1 MFISRSGPWGFE
13 SLISSK
19 TQKTRQAGFLSFGE
33 ARGTFAYALHPPLC
47 TARSG
52 RLEPLAAVMSNGHYV
67 YTLAPFRVRVLD
79 IIKNTKNP
87 TSGFPEFW
95 RGTRD
100 SNPQPTDSKSATLSI
115 ELVPQKYIIDYM
127 IIPDV
132 YTCIKGFIDIYLK
145 MAHNKE
151 RLSFFWQGM

>member
-1 MFISRSGPWGFE
+1 MHVIWKRMVHAFF
-13 SLISSK
+13 
-19 TQKTRQAGFLSFGE
+19 
-33 ARGTFAYALHPPLC
+33 
-47 TARSG
+47 
-52 RLEPLAAVMSNGHYV
+52 V
-67 YTLAPFRVRVLD
+67 
-79 IIKNTKNP
+79 IKNPKNP
-87 TSGFPEFW
+87 TSGFPGFWRGTRDLSNAAHLPFIACIFIAARTLRYINIRDVYMTLRPFQVRVLCIIKNSKNPTSGFLGFW

>member
-1 MFISRSGPWGFE
+1 MKH
-13 SLISSK
+13 K
-19 TQKTRQAGFLSFGE
+19 TYAYYLVTGVH
-33 ARGTFAYALHPPLC
+33 TFC
-47 TARSG
+47 
-52 RLEPLAAVMSNGHYV
+52 V
-67 YTLAPFRVRVLD
+67 
-79 IIKNTKNP
+79 IKNSKNP
-87 TSGFPEFW
+87 TSGFPGFW

-145 MAHNKE
+145 MAVGLQYMCYN
-151 RLSFFWQGM
+151 

>member
-1 MFISRSGPWGFE
+1 MFI
-13 SLISSK
+13 
-19 TQKTRQAGFLSFGE
+19 
-33 ARGTFAYALHPPLC
+33 
-47 TARSG
+47 TARTL
-52 RLEPLAAVMSNGHYV
+52 RYINIRDV
-67 YTLAPFRVRVLD
+67 YMTLRPFQVRVLC
-79 IIKNTKNP
+79 IIKNSKNP
-87 TSGFPEFW
+87 ASGFLEFW

-151 RLSFFWQGM
+151 RLSFFWQGV

>member
-1 MFISRSGPWGFE
+1 MHVIWKRMVHAFF
-13 SLISSK
+13 
-19 TQKTRQAGFLSFGE
+19 
-33 ARGTFAYALHPPLC
+33 
-47 TARSG
+47 
-52 RLEPLAAVMSNGHYV
+52 V
-67 YTLAPFRVRVLD
+67 
-79 IIKNTKNP
+79 IKNSKNP
-87 TSGFPEFW
+87 TSGFSVFW

-151 RLSFFWQGM
+151 RLSFFWQGA

>member
-1 MFISRSGPWGFE
+1 MFI
-13 SLISSK
+13 
-19 TQKTRQAGFLSFGE
+19 
-33 ARGTFAYALHPPLC
+33 
-47 TARSG
+47 TARTL
-52 RLEPLAAVMSNGHYV
+52 RYINIHDVYITLRPLW
-67 YTLAPFRVRVLD
+67 VRVLD

-87 TSGFPEFW
+87 ASGFLEFW

-145 MAHNKE
+145 MAHNKG
-151 RLSFFWQGM
+151 RLNFLGRGCELETHPVNQYGRHDPAVI